1 MTVEDF
7 ERHLAQN
14 SFAPAPLRGN
24 DGAEYIC
31 LKSIVVAG
39 GRLSGR
45 VCDVAILKTPGVPW
59 TPQTAVH
66 VRPALVNMGEQS
78 SQASAIGPEWQ
89 YLSRRFDKVPTPRNF
104 LAYILTVLAELK

>member
-14 SFAPAPLRGN
+14 SFTSAPLRGN
-24 DGAEYIC
+24 DGADYIC
-31 LKSIVVAG
+31 LKGMVIPAG
-39 GRLSGR
+39 PLSGR
-45 VCDVAILKTPGVPW
+45 TCDVAILKMPGAPW

-66 VRPALVNMGEQS
+66 VRPALVRMGDQN

-89 YLSRRFDKVPTPRNF
+89 YLSRRFDKVPTPRN
-104 LAYILTVLAELK
+104 